1 MTDSDNPDLVS
12 EYAYTASRLIVIG
25 GGRAGVGKSVIAVNL
40 ATYLAQLGKAVI
52 LVDADPTGA
61 NLHAHFGLSAASRDV
76 VFEGSSDALQQQLVQ
91 TNVPGLLLL
100 PAPHDATAPPL
111 SLRAGRRGAWLS
123 RLRSLQAEY
132 LVINVGPGYTHYA
145 LDVLLA
151 ADIAITA
158 VVPEPASIDALYRL
172 LRASYRR
179 RMRQA
184 LIRDRLRLS
193 LFDRTLRELGHL
205 PSPLEL
211 VRATSKVDTRLSEVA
226 FAEAQRIRFQ
236 LVVNQTRTRADVEL
250 GAWMSGLVERHYGMR
265 LLDLGH
271 IENDDAVWMSARRF
285 RPLLVESPTTKSA
298 RNLERIA
305 RRILALGAAQRDS
318 TTTRSLADA
327 LAEPSLYFSLATTR
341 AASDEEVRR
350 AYKKQ
355 REIYAAGGLAT
366 TSMMSPAEL
375 QAMLLRLDEAFD
387 TLLDP
392 VRRRAYDVSNFPDL
406 PLAASEANRDVAREP
421 LTLAAE
427 QLILQAQLKREMGPE
442 TEFSGALL
450 GRVRESQG
458 IELEGISA
466 RTKIAR
472 AHLQA
477 IEDEAYEK
485 LPAAV
490 YVRGFL
496 IEFAKCLGLDPH
508 RVQATYLRR
517 MRDIRRPIDRNQE

>member
-1 MTDSDNPDLVS
+1 MHMSDSDNSHLVS
-12 EYAYTASRLIVIG
+12 ESAYTASRLIVIG

-76 VFEGSSDALQQQLVQ
+76 LFEGGIDALQEQLVQ
-91 TNVPGLLLL
+91 TNVPGLLML
-100 PAPHDATAPPL
+100 PAAHDATTPPL

-123 RLRSLQAEY
+123 RLRSLRAEY
-132 LVINVGPGYTHYA
+132 LVVDVGPGYTHYA

-158 VVPEPASIDALYRL
+158 VVPEPAAIDALYRL

-179 RMRQA
+179 RMRQS
-184 LIRDRLRLS
+184 LMRDRLRLS

-211 VRATSKVDTRLSEVA
+211 VRATSKVDTRLSELA

-236 LVVNQTRTRADVEL
+236 LVVNQTRTRTDVDL
-250 GAWMSGLVERHYGMR
+250 GAWISGLVERHYGMP

-271 IENDDAVWMSARRF
+271 IENDDAIWMSARRF
-285 RPLLVESPTTKSA
+285 KPLLVDSPTAKSA
-298 RNLERIA
+298 RNIERIA
-305 RRILALGAAQRDS
+305 RRILALGASRHES
-318 TTTRSLADA
+318 LKTRSLSEAI
-327 LAEPSLYFSLATTR
+327 AEPSFYFSLATTR
-341 AASDEEVRR
+341 TASDEEMRR

-366 TSMMSPAEL
+366 TSILSPAEL
-375 QAMLLRLDEAFD
+375 QTTLRALDEAYD

-406 PLAASEANRDVAREP
+406 PLRGSQGPELPREP
-421 LTLAAE
+421 LTLATE
-427 QLILQAQLKREMGPE
+427 QLILQAQLKREIGPE

-450 GRVRESQG
+450 GRVRDSQG
-458 IELEGISA
+458 VELDSISA
-466 RTKIAR
+466 RTKVAR

-496 IEFAKCLGLDPH
+496 AELAKYLGLDPH
-508 RVQATYLRR
+508 RVQTTYLRR
-517 MRDIRRPIDRNQE
+517 MRDTGRPIGHD